1 MRGMA
6 EMTLIKLGEAVD
18 KPQARRIKMVER
30 ALEEQKAAVERR
42 KREAEQGEA
51 AAKERSP
58 EASASPRSV
67 LSRTLSFGWRLPRLL
82 HLSALVNL

>member
-30 ALEEQKAAVERR
+30 ALEEQKV
-42 KREAEQGEA
+42 
-51 AAKERSP
+51 
-58 EASASPRSV
+58 
-67 LSRTLSFGWRLPRLL
+67 TLTLTLTLTPTLTLTLTPTLTLTLP
-82 HLSALVNL
+82 